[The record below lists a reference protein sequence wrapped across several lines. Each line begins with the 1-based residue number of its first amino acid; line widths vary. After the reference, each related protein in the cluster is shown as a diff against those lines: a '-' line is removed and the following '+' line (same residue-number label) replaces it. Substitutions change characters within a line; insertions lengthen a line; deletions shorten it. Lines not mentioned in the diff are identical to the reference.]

1 MKFEIKSV
9 ASVEENIGFRVIG
22 CLVSETEEEKTDFLP
37 QMCDS
42 MADILKHYAR
52 SVQPEVAENK
62 RVDFVEKTIFYRAI
76 SLPELAF
83 VLKQF
88 NKGLPFKTTVVMAD
102 DVRVYPENIVEI
114 FRFQLEC
121 FKQQND
127 L

>member
-22 CLVSETEEEKTDFLP
+22 CLVSETEEEKTEFLP
-37 QMCDS
+37 QMCEGMSDV
-42 MADILKHYAR
+42 LKCYAKA
-52 SVQPEVAENK
+52 VQPEVSDNV
-62 RVDFVEKTIFYRAI
+62 RVGFVEKTIFYRAI

-88 NKGLPFKTTVVMAD
+88 NKGLPFKTTVCLAD
-102 DVRVYPENIVEI
+102 DVKMFPENIREI
-114 FRFQLEC
+114 FNFQLEC